1 MLRTSDRTPR
11 RAARRAAGPPGVEKA
26 TAGAPARRP
35 GRRAGGRRGFLTP
48 PWWFAAPALLVY
60 ALVVLYPSASGVLF
74 AFTDW
79 SGIGER
85 SFNGLANFREL
96 LSDDAARGSL
106 VNTLSLTV
114 AIVVVQNGVGLLLAL
129 GVHTR
134 IRSRA
139 VLRVIFFAPAVVS
152 PVMVAFLWKYV
163 YNPAPDAG
171 LNGILGAVGLGGLRQ
186 DWLGDPS
193 LALWSVAGMVVWQ
206 FAGYSMVIFLAG
218 LAGVPDELHE
228 AAMIDGAG
236 RFQRFRHVT
245 WPLLAPAVT
254 VNVMLSTIGGLKLFD
269 QVYAATNGGPGY
281 ASETLSTVLY
291 KQAFVF
297 GNYGYSTAIALVL
310 ALFVAAVSLIQIQ
323 YLRGREVTA

>member
-1 MLRTSDRTPR
+1 MPTTFSAHPTTRRGGRAFGGSPR
-11 RAARRAAGPPGVEKA
+11 RG
-26 TAGAPARRP
+26 
-35 GRRAGGRRGFLTP
+35 GFLTP

-60 ALVVLYPSASGVLF
+60 ALVVLYPSLSGMVY

-79 SGIGER
+79 SGIGDR
-85 SFNGLANFREL
+85 SFTGLANFREL
-96 LSDDAARGSL
+96 FRDDAARGAL
-106 VNTLSLTV
+106 GNTLALTV
-114 AIVVVQNGVGLLLAL
+114 AVVVVQNGIGLLLAL

-134 IRSRA
+134 IRSRG
-139 VLRVIFFAPAVVS
+139 VLRVVFFAPAVVS
-152 PVMVAFLWKYV
+152 PVMVAVLWKYV

-171 LNGILGAVGLGGLRQ
+171 LNGVLGALGLGGLRQ

-245 WPLLAPAVT
+245 WPLLAPALT
-254 VNVMLSTIGGLKLFD
+254 INVMLSTIGGLKLFD
-269 QVYAATNGGPGY
+269 QVYAATSGGPGH
-281 ASETLSTVLY
+281 ASETLSTVLF
-291 KQAFVF
+291 KEAFVF

-310 ALFVAAVSLIQIQ
+310 ALFVAAVSLVQIH
-323 YLRGREVTA
+323 YLRGREVNA

>member
-1 MLRTSDRTPR
+1 MAEALTARTTRTRPR
-11 RAARRAAGPPGVEKA
+11 RRRRQG
-26 TAGAPARRP
+26 
-35 GRRAGGRRGFLTP
+35 GFLAP
-48 PWWFAAPALLVY
+48 PWWFAAPALAVY
-60 ALVVLYPSASGVLF
+60 ALVVLYPSISGIAV

-79 SGIGER
+79 NGIGDR
-85 SFNGLANFREL
+85 SFNGLANFHKL
-96 LSDDAARGSL
+96 LDDDAARGSL
-106 VNTLSLTV
+106 LNTLLLTV
-114 AIVVVQNGVGLLLAL
+114 AIVVVQNGIGLLLAL
-129 GVHTR
+129 GVHTK
-134 IRSRA
+134 IKSRA

-193 LALWSVAGMVVWQ
+193 LALWSVAGMVIWQ

-218 LAGVPDELHE
+218 LEGVPAELHE

-236 RFQRFRHVT
+236 LWQRFRNVT

-254 VNVMLSTIGGLKLFD
+254 INVMLSTIGGLKLFD
-269 QVYAATNGGPGY
+269 QVYAATNGGPGH

-310 ALFVAAVSLIQIQ
+310 ALFVAAVSMIQIH
-323 YLRGREVTA
+323 YLRGREVTS

>member
-1 MLRTSDRTPR
+1 MPPTARPAPAASAAGAAGSPESAARLPAPPR
-11 RAARRAAGPPGVEKA
+11 RRRG
-26 TAGAPARRP
+26 
-35 GRRAGGRRGFLTP
+35 GFLTP

-60 ALVVLYPSASGVLF
+60 ALIVLYPSASGIVY

-79 SGIGER
+79 NGIGDR
-85 SFNGLANFREL
+85 SFVGVDNFDRL
-96 LSDDAARGSL
+96 LRDDAARGSL
-106 VNTLSLTV
+106 VNTLLLTV
-114 AIVVVQNGVGLLLAL
+114 AIVVVQNGIGLLLAL

-139 VLRVIFFAPAVVS
+139 ALRVVFFAPAVVS

-171 LNGILGAVGLGGLRQ
+171 LNGILGAVGLGSLRQ

-193 LALWSVAGMVVWQ
+193 LALWSVAGMVIWQ
-206 FAGYSMVIFLAG
+206 FSGYSMVIFLAG
-218 LAGVPDELHE
+218 LEGVPVELHE

-236 RFQRFRHVT
+236 RFQRFRSVT

-254 VNVMLSTIGGLKLFD
+254 INVMLSTIGGLKLFD
-269 QVYAATNGGPGY
+269 QVYAATSGGPGH

-310 ALFVAAVSLIQIQ
+310 ALFVAAVSLIQIR
-323 YLRGREVTA
+323 YLRGREVA

>member
-1 MLRTSDRTPR
+1 MAEALTARTTRTRPR
-11 RAARRAAGPPGVEKA
+11 RRRRQG
-26 TAGAPARRP
+26 
-35 GRRAGGRRGFLTP
+35 GFLAP
-48 PWWFAAPALLVY
+48 PWWFAAPALAVY
-60 ALVVLYPSASGVLF
+60 ALVVLYPSISGIAV

-79 SGIGER
+79 NGIGDR
-85 SFNGLANFREL
+85 SFNGLANFHKL
-96 LSDDAARGSL
+96 LDDDAARGSL
-106 VNTLSLTV
+106 LNTLLLTV
-114 AIVVVQNGVGLLLAL
+114 AIVVVQNGIGLLLAL
-129 GVHTR
+129 GVHTK
-134 IRSRA
+134 IKSRA

-193 LALWSVAGMVVWQ
+193 LALWSVAGMVIWQ

-218 LAGVPDELHE
+218 LEGVPAELHE

-236 RFQRFRHVT
+236 RWQRFRNVT

-254 VNVMLSTIGGLKLFD
+254 INVMLSTIGGLKLFD
-269 QVYAATNGGPGY
+269 QVYAATNGGPGH

-310 ALFVAAVSLIQIQ
+310 ALFVAAVSMIQIH
-323 YLRGREVTA
+323 YLRGREVTS

>member
-1 MLRTSDRTPR
+1 MTPTASRATASPPTSGKGRPTAGGPAAPPR
-11 RAARRAAGPPGVEKA
+11 RRRRLRAGP
-26 TAGAPARRP
+26 
-35 GRRAGGRRGFLTP
+35 LTP

-60 ALVVLYPSASGVLF
+60 VLVVLYPSASGVLY

-79 SGIGER
+79 NGIGDK
-85 SFNGLANFREL
+85 SFNGFDNFQKL
-96 LSDDAARGSL
+96 WHDDAARGSL
-106 VNTLSLTV
+106 TNTLLLTI
-114 AIVVVQNGVGLLLAL
+114 AIVVVQNGIGLLLAL
-129 GVHTR
+129 GVHTH
-134 IRSRA
+134 IKSRT

-218 LAGVPDELHE
+218 LEGVPAELHE

-254 VNVMLSTIGGLKLFD
+254 INVMLSSIGGLKLFD
-269 QVYAATNGGPGY
+269 QVYAATSGGPGH

-310 ALFVAAVSLIQIQ
+310 ALFVAAVSMVQIY
-323 YLRGREVTA
+323 YLRGREVTS